1 MDNKKQRTRAK
12 ERESFKYIHSMY
24 VHIYMRDYRIFC
36 VVYIYGVG
44 DRRRDIDPTP

>member
-24 VHIYMRDYRIFC
+24 VHIYMRDTGFS
-36 VVYIYGVG
+36 VWYIY
-44 DRRRDIDPTP
+44 TE